1 MLRLRSSLDS
11 CLLLFLDLEGLTRSV
26 DATLDDAFP
35 LGIRFWSRELLAIVL
50 RLRSSLNCYLLF
62 VLDLGG
68 PI

>member
-1 MLRLRSSLDS
+1 MVRLRSSLDS

-26 DATLDDAFP
+26 DATLEDAFA
-35 LGIRFWSRELLAIVL
+35 LRIRFWSRELLAIVL